1 MLIMTIVDPRL
12 STIPRRIDGG
22 RTRRK
27 KGTPPMKT
35 PMQWWTTVKS
45 DDKLLNDWLLRQYRG
60 EVTAASRI
68 EHFRDRYA
76 CKANAFRAQAKRIL
90 TTIASQE
97 RQHAAWVLDL
107 LHARGITPDI
117 EGAEERYWKETLPSV
132 ESFETGAAVGAH
144 AEEMRLLRI
153 RTIVE
158 DDTAPEDIRDVF
170 KRILKDEEF
179 HARAFRD
186 MAGEEAMSKTAGAH
200 ERGMAL
206 LGLVA

>member
-1 MLIMTIVDPRL
+1 
-12 STIPRRIDGG
+12 
-22 RTRRK
+22 
-27 KGTPPMKT
+27 MKT